1 MISSDDFYNVM
12 CAMVP
17 LYVAMFIA
25 YSSVKWWKIFSPEQC
40 AGINRFVAV
49 FAVPVLSF
57 HFISQNNPY
66 EMDTKFILAD
76 TLSKV
81 FVLALLSLWTLF
93 FNGRLEWLITIF
105 SVATLP
111 NTLVM
116 GIPLLKSMYGDFTEG
131 LMVQLVVLQCIIWYT
146 LLLFLFEYRA
156 ATLLI
161 QDQFPGATAASIKKF
176 EVDDDVIS
184 LDGRQ
189 QLLAESEIDDS
200 GQVRVRIRRSIS
212 SAPESTLSS
221 LAITPRASNLSGAEI
236 YSVNTPARTTLESN
250 YVNTDP
256 ELAFGYRST
265 SPRFSGYASSDAYSL
280 QPTPRA
286 SNFNEMD
293 TLTTRTTSNTP
304 TWVRS
309 PVAGTG
315 RVVRQQSPA
324 FGGAKMAWASPIS
337 NKTNQGSVGG
347 GVDDRQMNKDVG
359 DKDLSFR
366 NCTLALPTTE
376 DSTVDTKHPTTTNQE
391 MPRAHVMLRLIL
403 IMVGRKLFRNPNTY
417 SSILGLL
424 WSLISFKWNV
434 GMPSL
439 VKYSIKIISDAGL
452 GMAMFSLGLFMALQP
467 KIIACGAQMASIAMA
482 IRFACGPTL
491 MSAASLAVGLRGVR
505 LHAAIVQAALPQGIV
520 PFVFAREYG
529 LHPDILSTG
538 VIFGMLVSLPV
549 TLLYYILLGL

>member
-1 MISSDDFYNVM
+1 MITGGDFYKVM

-17 LYVAMFIA
+17 LYFTMLVA
-25 YSSVKWWKIFSPEQC
+25 YGSVKWWRIFSPEQC
-40 AGINRFVAV
+40 SGINRFVAV

-57 HFISQNNPY
+57 HFIAQNDPY
-66 EMDTKFILAD
+66 QMDTKFILAD

-81 FVLALLSLWTLF
+81 LVLVLLSVWAIF
-93 FNGRLEWLITIF
+93 FPGGSLDWLITLF

-116 GIPLLKSMYGDFTEG
+116 GIPLLNAMYGDFTQS

-156 ATLLI
+156 ATVLI
-161 QDQFPGATAASIKKF
+161 KTQFPGPTAATISKF
-176 EVDDDVIS
+176 ELDNDVIS
-184 LDGRQ
+184 LDGRDP
-189 QLLAESEIDDS
+189 LRTESETDNNGRI
-200 GQVRVRIRRSIS
+200 RVRIRRSTS
-212 SAPESTLSS
+212 SAPDSALSS
-221 LAITPRASNLSGAEI
+221 SICLTPRASNLSNAEI
-236 YSVNTPARTTLESN
+236 FSVNTPGGPNNNEIVFCN
-250 YVNTDP
+250 GDFG
-256 ELAFGYRST
+256 FGYRAV
-265 SPRFSGYASSDAYSL
+265 SPRLSGYASSDAYSL

-293 TLTTRTTSNTP
+293 VISMTTTAASGNTP
-304 TWVRS
+304 IWMRS
-309 PVAGTG
+309 PVAGGKVFRQPSPVVPAMKMVWECQDGG
-315 RVVRQQSPA
+315 R
-324 FGGAKMAWASPIS
+324 
-337 NKTNQGSVGG
+337 
-347 GVDDRQMNKDVG
+347 G
-359 DKDLSFR
+359 DNRPGFKDLGEKEISFR
-366 NCTLALPTTE
+366 DNTKI
-376 DSTVDTKHPTTTNQE
+376 TVAEAADGKEATVSKQE
-391 MPRAHVMLRLIL
+391 MPNALVMLRLIL
-403 IMVGRKLFRNPNTY
+403 ILVGRKLSRNPNTY

-452 GMAMFSLGLFMALQP
+452 GMAMFTLGLFMALQP
-467 KIIACGAQMASIAMA
+467 RIIACGTKRATIGMV
-482 IRFACGPTL
+482 IRFLCGPVI
-491 MSAASLAVGLRGVR
+491 MSAASITLGLRGTK

-549 TLLYYILLGL
+549 TLLYYILLGI